1 MTVANVILFEFDT
14 PEDLQKWA
22 DWARTGAG
30 VFPEN
35 QILLFVKT
43 GETSAIGIATY
54 PNEEAR
60 EMATKLRDQSRKI
73 FSESW
78 VVRDVVPLSGQVLVE
93 FIGGILSK

>member
-43 GETSAIGIATY
+43 GET
-54 PNEEAR
+54 E
-60 EMATKLRDQSRKI
+60 L
-73 FSESW
+73 
-78 VVRDVVPLSGQVLVE
+78 
-93 FIGGILSK
+93 

>member
-54 PNEEAR
+54 PNEEA
-60 EMATKLRDQSRKI
+60 EKWLPNSGISPTK
-73 FSESW
+73 
-78 VVRDVVPLSGQVLVE
+78 PLVKAGLYVTW
-93 FIGGILSK
+93 FP